1 MKRAWVVLVAVV
13 SLAAFAG
20 ALRAAG
26 GGMARVRNSSGKPP
40 GHAVVP
46 RNLPPLPKGAVR
58 VKPLPGAVESV
69 SVLSFDDNTCEGGL
83 GAGVQVSAL
92 VEFDPTPPCTNAG
105 PLQILNVTARMNTG
119 NAQDF
124 VMHNPG
130 ATPQPANNASA
141 TQALSTPIGG
151 AANDCSVPQ
160 TGGLVQ
166 RILTTPINVTPGN
179 AANFFAGV
187 RNTGFAGMD
196 RTPPNANR
204 EWLLCA
210 ACGDTQYS
218 PAEINALTTGSG
230 QSLGGNYMIRV
241 SVENVGCSPVELQN
255 IEISD

>member
-1 MKRAWVVLVAVV
+1 MKRAWIVLAAVV
-13 SLAAFAG
+13 SSMAFGG
-20 ALRAAG
+20 ALRAASG
-26 GGMARVRNSSGKPP
+26 GLARVRGRSAALP

-58 VKPLPGAVESV
+58 VTPKPGAVQSV

-83 GAGVQVSAL
+83 GAGVQVSTL
-92 VEFDPTPPCTNAG
+92 VEFDPAPPCTNAG

-130 ATPQPANNASA
+130 STPQPANNASV
-141 TQALSTPIGG
+141 TQALSTPIPG
-151 AANDCSVPQ
+151 AANDCTVPQ
-160 TGGLVQ
+160 AGGLVQ
-166 RILTTPINVTPGN
+166 RTLAPPVNVTPGN
-179 AANFFAGV
+179 ANNFFAGI
-187 RNTGFAGMD
+187 RNTGFAAMD

-204 EWLLCA
+204 HWLLCA
-210 ACGDTQYS
+210 ACADTQYS

-241 SVENVGCSPVELQN
+241 SVENVGCTPVELQGF
-255 IEISD
+255 EVSD

>member
-1 MKRAWVVLVAVV
+1 MQKAWIVLVAVV
-13 SLAAFAG
+13 STAAFTG

-26 GGMARVRNSSGKPP
+26 GGLVRVRGRSGSLP
-40 GHAVVP
+40 GQAVVP

-58 VKPLPGAVESV
+58 VTPKPGAVQSV

-92 VEFDPTPPCTNAG
+92 VEFDPAPPCTNAG

-130 ATPQPANNASA
+130 ATPQPANSASA
-141 TQALSTPIGG
+141 TQALSTPINGL
-151 AANDCSVPQ
+151 ANDCIPAQ

-166 RILTTPINVTPGN
+166 RTLSPPVSVTPGN
-179 AANFFAGV
+179 ANNFFAGI

-196 RTPPNANR
+196 LSSPNANR

-210 ACGDTQYS
+210 QCGDTQYS

-230 QSLGGNYMIRV
+230 GSLGGNYMIRV
-241 SVENVGCSPVELQN
+241 SVENVGCTPVELQGF
-255 IEISD
+255 EVSD